1 MSLSLPTIAKTAR
14 PIHLSDYSGVGTMD
28 LAKLVICM
36 IVFLIISTPGSA
48 EWKDTTTKTAEV
60 TAGDEAYLESGVKT
74 DLIVDAQNPG
84 VLKSKTTSTYLTG
97 KDIYSANLASTEDF
111 TVTDEDGVVHNYATA
126 TKQYI
131 TLPASSA
138 QSDEGYD
145 IDMAGYSFYDF
156 SDRYDIMSELGFGLS
171 ITDPETSDS
180 ELDTFLALN
189 ISADDSPTDLI
200 NKFMASFGESGL
212 GSNIDSFLEPNNLM
226 YGAEFER
233 PNSES
238 KNGVTCNW
246 GDSQKVSIDYAWLNG
261 IGGES

>member
-1 MSLSLPTIAKTAR
+1 
-14 PIHLSDYSGVGTMD
+14 MD

-36 IVFLIISTPGSA
+36 IAFLIISTTGSA

-74 DLIVDAQNPG
+74 DLVVDAQNPG

-111 TVTDEDGVVHNYATA
+111 TVTDENGVVHNYATA

-131 TLPASSA
+131 TLPGSSA
-138 QSDEGYD
+138 QSDRGYD
-145 IDMAGYSFYDF
+145 IDMAGYTFYDF
-156 SDRYDIMSELGFGLS
+156 ADGYDIMPELSFGMS
-171 ITDPETSDS
+171 ITDLVRGGSGLSD
-180 ELDTFLALN
+180 LDF
-189 ISADDSPTDLI
+189 SADDSPSDLI
-200 NKFMASFGESGL
+200 NRFMESFGESGL
-212 GSNIDSFLEPNNLM
+212 GGSIDGFMEPNNLM

-261 IGGES
+261 IGG